1 MRFLSFLATDGQS
14 ITYNTDEDDDI
25 EMVAAAAAANNTIVT
40 AGKAD
45 PWVMVEK
52 GEASDVAMGLPSG
65 RSTRPPT
72 PGPEE
77 DGEGETNGRRSR
89 MNVNIQ

>member
-1 MRFLSFLATDGQS
+1 
-14 ITYNTDEDDDI
+14 
-25 EMVAAAAAANNTIVT
+25 MVAGPAAANNTAFFT

-77 DGEGETNGRRSR
+77 DGDGETKGRRSR
-89 MNVNIQ
+89 MDVKIQ